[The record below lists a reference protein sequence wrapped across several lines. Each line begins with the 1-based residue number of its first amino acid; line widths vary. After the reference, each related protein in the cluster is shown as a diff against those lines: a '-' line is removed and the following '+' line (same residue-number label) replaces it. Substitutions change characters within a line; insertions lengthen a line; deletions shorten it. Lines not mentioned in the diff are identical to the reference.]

1 MKSLFVSTRSQSGV
15 GLVELMVA
23 LLLSVI
29 IGGAVVQVFISQRES
44 FRTQDDLAR
53 LQENA
58 RFAFEQISKDLRH
71 VGFWGCSRRAPITN
85 ETGVAALDDIADK
98 AVGESGG
105 ALQIKFL
112 NPDVVATDVSEFD
125 ALADTRMVSDCAKAT
140 VFSSDDLP
148 TGYGTD
154 GWQAFGLS
162 EVEYKVENGGLF
174 RQENDDD
181 AENLIADGVVSISFR
196 YGLAGGDGFVESY
209 STLDSPPTTTS
220 QWASVVSIET
230 TLVMQGE
237 VIGEKRFVSLVA
249 IRNRLP

>member
-1 MKSLFVSTRSQSGV
+1 MKCRPVSARAQSGV

-85 ETGVAALDDIADK
+85 NTGVSGLDDLTDK
-98 AVGESGG
+98 AVGENAG

-112 NPDVVATDVSEFD
+112 NPDIVATDAAQFST
-125 ALADTRMVSDCAKAT
+125 LATTRMVSDCAKAT
-140 VFSSDDLP
+140 LFTGDGLP
-148 TGYGTD
+148 SGYGSS

-162 EVEYKVENGGLF
+162 EVEYRVDSGGLTREENGT
-174 RQENDDD
+174 
-181 AENLIADGVVSISFR
+181 AENLIADGVVSLAFR
-196 YGLAGGDGFVESY
+196 YGIAGSDGFAGSY
-209 STLDSPPTTTS
+209 VVTPANAAD
-220 QWASVVSIET
+220 WASVVSVET

-237 VIGEKRFVSLVA
+237 VVGEKTFVSMVA